1 MNDITP
7 NSMTSNRHR
16 NRGGFGALAAGL
28 RHGLQWR
35 LLLAS
40 TLLLLL
46 PTLLLA
52 LPVAGWLQQQ
62 LGHSAQAAAIA
73 GGNDL
78 PLLAEGLLGIG
89 KHGAWLGGGAAG
101 ATLLALLLAP
111 WLTGMVVASIR
122 AGHTLRLGALLRAGL
137 GEYLR
142 MLRML
147 AWSLLPMGIALGLG
161 LWAMNMAET
170 STKHAILASEAE
182 AASRIA
188 LAAFALLLV
197 LAHASV
203 EAGRARIGA
212 DPSLRSVIRAWWRG
226 CRLLLR
232 RPLATVVVYL
242 GTSIVGYGLA
252 LAFGVLRVQVGGD
265 SWGRWL
271 AGLVMTQLVV
281 AMLVWGRAARLYGL
295 AELAAGA
302 SQPAQAATAP
312 LVRDNPATSNEVP
325 ALA

>member
-1 MNDITP
+1 MND
-7 NSMTSNRHR
+7 MTSNRHR
-16 NRGGFGALAAGL
+16 NRGGFGALATGL

-52 LPVAGWLQQQ
+52 LPVAGWLQVQF
-62 LGHSAQAAAIA
+62 GHSPQAAAIA

-78 PLLAEGLLGIG
+78 PLLVEGLLEIG

-111 WLTGMVVASIR
+111 WLTGMVR
-122 AGHTLRLGALLRAGL
+122 GLDPRRHTRCAWVHLLRAGL

-147 AWSLLPMGIALGLG
+147 VWSLLPLGIALGLG
-161 LWAMNMAET
+161 MWAMNMADT

-182 AASRIA
+182 GASRIA
-188 LAAFALLLV
+188 LVALAVLLV

-203 EAGRARIGA
+203 EAGRGWIGA
-212 DPSLRSVIRAWWRG
+212 DLGLRSVIRAWWRG
-226 CRLLLR
+226 CKLLLR
-232 RPLATVVVYL
+232 RPLATLVVYL

-252 LAFGVLRVQVGGD
+252 LAFGVLRMQVDGD

-271 AGLVMTQLVV
+271 AGFVLTQLVV
-281 AMLVWGRAARLYGL
+281 AMLAWGRAARLYGL
-295 AELAAGA
+295 AELAAGIKA
-302 SQPAQAATAP
+302 TQPAQTAAAP
-312 LVRDNPATSNEVP
+312 LVHDIPAAPNEVL